1 MTITPV
7 SGFSVNRI
15 SPVNFGSRNRNVES
29 FQPPAHR
36 DGSSAYKRVP
46 VIVLLAM
53 SPVAVNNS
61 FSKAPA
67 DFEPNKIESVQQQKR
82 VGYGYYKKHTVK
94 SGYETCTF
102 NHFDMDKDKNTAEVL
117 AFSYYY
123 DSEGGYKGRLKGY
136 INTLCAEDNPD
147 DRVLVTYVGLDGNNI
162 EKEPRVCTIPMKFAL
177 YITNFVNSDEDN
189 GAVKLAKKETFVKWY
204 GREKIANAPR
214 IEDEINIIQDSDGT
228 TRRIKRPSEK

>member
-15 SPVNFGSRNRNVES
+15 SPVNFGSRNKNVEPS
-29 FQPPAHR
+29 QPPAHR
-36 DGSSAYKRVP
+36 DSSSAYKRVP

-67 DFEPNKIESVQQQKR
+67 DFEPNKIETVQQQKR
-82 VGYGYYKKHTVK
+82 NGYGYYKKHTVK
-94 SGYETCTF
+94 SGYETCVF
-102 NHFDMDKDKNTAEVL
+102 SHYDMDRDKNTAEVL
-117 AFSYYY
+117 AFSYNF

-136 INTLCAEDNPD
+136 FQAIAAKPDAD
-147 DRVLVTYVGLDGNNI
+147 DRVLATYVGLDGDKI
-162 EKEPRVCTIPMKFAL
+162 EGKPRICKIPIKFAL
-177 YITNFVNSDEDN
+177 YILDFINSGENN
-189 GAVKLAKKETFVKWY
+189 GAVVIAENELFEKAF
-204 GREKIANAPR
+204 GRKKIANAPR

-228 TRRIKRPSEK
+228 RRSIKRPSEK